1 MAEIAVADV
10 RKNLSDAVN
19 RVAYGKERLILKRR
33 GKGVAALVPIED
45 LEAIEAMEDK
55 IDVALARKALK
66 EKGKPVPLETLKKQL
81 GL

>member
-1 MAEIAVADV
+1 MTEIAVADV